1 MSSVDKRIGLDSKR
15 MGTLARDTD
24 PSAEMTLIKVMKAL
38 PAWKKLA
45 LLDDA
50 CETTRALVLAGLRA
64 RHPTA
69 SERELHRMLMDR
81 LVGEETAERV
91 WGPRVDADR

>member
-1 MSSVDKRIGLDSKR
+1 MLDSTR

-24 PSAEMTLIKVMKAL
+24 TSAEMALIAVMKTL
-38 PAWKKLA
+38 PAWRKLE

-50 CETTRALVLAGLRA
+50 CETTRALVLAGLRRRFPA
-64 RHPTA
+64 I
-69 SERELHRMLMDR
+69 SEKELHRMLMDR

-91 WGPRVDADR
+91 WGPRVESNR